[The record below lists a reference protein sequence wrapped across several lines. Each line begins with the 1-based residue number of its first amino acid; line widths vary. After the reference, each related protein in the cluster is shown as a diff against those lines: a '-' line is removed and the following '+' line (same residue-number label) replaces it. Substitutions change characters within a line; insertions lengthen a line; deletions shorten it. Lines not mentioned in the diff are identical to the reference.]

1 MPCGCMGERQI
12 SGVLRL
18 RPRSYVA
25 RTALRACDF
34 FRAFCECCSYKNDMS
49 QIEAGREREEAKP
62 AVRLRR
68 AERRQVAMV
77 VQCLDDIVGPT
88 HPVRM
93 VMADGGESGGHG
105 LVRAAHRAGRG
116 TGV

>member
-62 AVRLRR
+62 AVRLRG
-68 AERRQVAMV
+68 AERRQGAMV
-77 VQCLDDIVGPT
+77 GQCLDGLRGPT
-88 HPVRM
+88 HPVRRAM
-93 VMADGGESGGHG
+93 PGWDKRDGPGSLG
-105 LVRAAHRAGRG
+105 AY
-116 TGV
+116 

>member
-18 RPRSYVA
+18 RPRSCVA

-68 AERRQVAMV
+68 AERWQGAMV
-77 VQCLDDIVGPT
+77 GACREEPLGATP
-88 HPVRM
+88 PGRK
-93 VMADGGESGGHG
+93 
-105 LVRAAHRAGRG
+105 VRAGSG
-116 TGV
+116 